1 MIANIFTAV
10 DPLSPNV
17 GMLRQEVVGRNRG
30 ASISDFLEHIKLG
43 DAGVKAE
50 LEIDCPSH
58 LDEFSLNREEGI
70 Q

>member
-17 GMLRQEVVGRNRG
+17 GMLRPEVVGRNRE

-43 DAGVKAE
+43 DTASR
-50 LEIDCPSH
+50 LS
-58 LDEFSLNREEGI
+58 
-70 Q
+70 